1 MAQRV
6 VRRLSNVQYSTLF
19 KRCTGNTFSH
29 HCPHRPAPK
38 LSKRPMCVAW
48 QERRYGITGR
58 PCLLTSLARQV
69 SYQASRYL
77 LPSFSFALLT
87 LGAGHQ
93 EQGLHFSPLPFD
105 IALYLFARS
114 KNSRPA
120 LLLSRMACGRK
131 LLTTFL
137 FLAILLARIPH
148 ADAIP
153 CHFIIVE
160 RRSIEANDDGHQR
173 TLESEGDN
181 DSSGLMRRASKE
193 IDRHLIAG
201 AWSATLALGSAA
213 LSVTSNAIKMNDAQ
227 KYGDKTKSGAKAAA
241 KERPRQNE
249 RGSTASSRQKE
260 HSCPDERRPDDFALR
275 HGHHHH
281 ESPTS
286 ALCSADS
293 DSESDSDDGP
303 SLPHSHRRF
312 EKRAA
317 RHSSAIYD
325 SDNSK
330 DQIISDV
337 LIVSLHS
344 AAGRRS

>member
-1 MAQRV
+1 M
-6 VRRLSNVQYSTLF
+6 
-19 KRCTGNTFSH
+19 
-29 HCPHRPAPK
+29 P
-38 LSKRPMCVAW
+38 
-48 QERRYGITGR
+48 
-58 PCLLTSLARQV
+58 
-69 SYQASRYL
+69 
-77 LPSFSFALLT
+77 
-87 LGAGHQ
+87 
-93 EQGLHFSPLPFD
+93 
-105 IALYLFARS
+105 
-114 KNSRPA
+114 
-120 LLLSRMACGRK
+120 CGRK

-137 FLAILLARIPH
+137 FLAILLARIPR

-153 CHFIIVE
+153 CQFIIVE

-249 RGSTASSRQKE
+249 RGSTASGRQKE
-260 HSCPDERRPDDFALR
+260 HSCLDERRPDDFALR

-337 LIVSLHS
+337 LIRRNLRQNKSLRAILGGIEDYGKS
-344 AAGRRS
+344 FAATGALTAAIMMTTTTVKGHKKLKAQDAEA